1 MKKKRL
7 ILSLQSRKNI
17 KSLSHVLYDFF
28 DEIILCET
36 HNKRSMKIDEL
47 QSNFECID
55 KLICIKSP
63 NKAIQYA
70 LVNSKEKDFLGII
83 GTHYLGDSIS
93 KIFNISFN

>member
-1 MKKKRL
+1 
-7 ILSLQSRKNI
+7 
-17 KSLSHVLYDFF
+17 
-28 DEIILCET
+28 
-36 HNKRSMKIDEL
+36 MKIDEL

-93 KIFNISFN
+93 KIPNFYKKSNCQILDFYKIFEWL